1 MFLPL
6 LRALA
11 APKLFYVVR
20 CTPCVGYRN
29 GQQLAKELVC
39 CSQQEAC
46 GTAYRPT
53 AHKQLVGHHIALQP
67 VSSLWA
73 TTPLCSP

>member
-6 LRALA
+6 LHALA
-11 APKLFYVVR
+11 APKLLYVVR

-39 CSQQEAC
+39 CSTPPHRVA
-46 GTAYRPT
+46 TS
-53 AHKQLVGHHIALQP
+53 KKLVGQRTALQP
-67 VSSLWA
+67 ISSLWA